1 MSIVL
6 ITFTSLFL
14 LIGGIAVYYWV
25 TTKGETTPVEPVI
38 PTPIVEETKIVAEEP
53 KVEPTP
59 EPAPVLSTI
68 VETQITDAVTTDA
81 PKKPKRGRR
90 PTKKKGKTAK
100 K

>member
-6 ITFTSLFL
+6 ITLTSLFL
-14 LIGGIAVYYWV
+14 LIGGIAVYYWF
-25 TTKGETTPVEPVI
+25 TTKGETTPIEPVI
-38 PTPIVEETKIVAEEP
+38 PTPIVEETKIVVEEP

-59 EPAPVLSTI
+59 EPVTTPI
-68 VETQITDAVTTDA
+68 VDSQITDSVTTEA
-81 PKKPKRGRR
+81 PKKPKRGRK